1 MATTSYL
8 PIADADRTVWLNNFS
23 NRLNQYRQTIG
34 LTTAEVNSF
43 VADAAMFAYI
53 VQLNDAMNQYTLALT
68 STRRTLR
75 TSSQQIPL
83 SGLPSLPNIG
93 AAPTAVNSGIFNR
106 VTLLVSRIK
115 QHAAYTVA
123 MGQDLGI
130 IAPVVPFTP
139 GTMQPNLSVRLESG
153 FPKLK
158 WTKGEADGV
167 KIYVDRH
174 DNAGFVLI
182 KQTVKNSFLDTTPL
196 PVNTYSVTWD
206 YKAKYLIEDDEVG
219 LFSQVLSI
227 NVIRA

>member
-1 MATTSYL
+1 MATSYL
-8 PIADADRTVWLNNFS
+8 PSSDADRTVWLNNFS

-53 VQLNDAMNQYTLALT
+53 VQLNDAMSQYTLSLS

-75 TSSQQIPL
+75 SASQQVPMA
-83 SGLPSLPNIG
+83 SLPALPNIG
-93 AAPTAVNSGIFNR
+93 AAPAAVNSGIFNR
-106 VTLLVSRIK
+106 VALLVNRIK
-115 QHAAYTVA
+115 QHAGYTAA

-130 IAPVVPFTP
+130 IAPVVPFNP
-139 GTMQPNLSVRLESG
+139 GTMQPNLSIRLESG

-174 DNAGFVLI
+174 DNAGFVLV
-182 KQTVKNSFLDTTPL
+182 KQTVKSSFLDTAPL
-196 PVNTYSVTWD
+196 PANTYSVTWD

-227 NVIRA
+227 NVLRA